1 MTQTVRSLALAAAGA
16 LLLSACGALNALIPD
31 QTVDEGV
38 LGIGSAGVDVTLEA
52 DLGPAGIGAAQ
63 VVTATVFSGT
73 LDVASVDVDAID
85 ELPDFVEAAAIT
97 ETVSLGNSVVVTY
110 PTSAPADTLTLAE
123 LELAGSVTISGT
135 EYTFP
140 VLTADGLAV
149 VFANP
154 DCTDGVCTY
163 TTASNLPEIDVA
175 LAAAAVDAYSALLQ
189 GGGTIGVEVTV
200 TATLATGIAAD
211 AQIVVTLESLGAVIE
226 F

>member
-140 VLTADGLAV
+140 VLTADGLSV
-149 VFANP
+149 LFANP
-154 DCTDGVCTY
+154 VCADGVCTY